1 MEIIIILPEGPYIV
15 KLQVLFFWCTLK
27 TKAYCK
33 IRFIISD
40 SSILTFR
47 LILRKMQTHTHT
59 QIHKHT
65 HTCANQACVGLTAVL
80 ALLLMECHVSH

>member
-27 TKAYCK
+27 TKVYCK
-33 IRFIISD
+33 ICFIFSD

-47 LILRKMQTHTHT
+47 LILRKMQTHTHRYT
-59 QIHKHT
+59 NT
-65 HTCANQACVGLTAVL
+65 HTLVQIKHVL
-80 ALLLMECHVSH
+80 DLLLCLHCS